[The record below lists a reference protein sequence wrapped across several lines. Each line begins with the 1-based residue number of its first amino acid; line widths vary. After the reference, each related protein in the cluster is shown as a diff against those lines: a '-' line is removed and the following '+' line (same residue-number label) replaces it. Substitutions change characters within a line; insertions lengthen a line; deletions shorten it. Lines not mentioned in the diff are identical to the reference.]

1 MPAKARWLTQIPEMI
16 EKLSCLDLP
25 VIDRAI
31 CERVFEVGRRQAIYL
46 LKIFGGYECGNS
58 FLIDRLNLIGQL
70 KCMAEGEEIDRELRR
85 KRKLADELRK
95 LERYRSAAAV
105 QIAVKPET
113 FSRKFPDMPEGVVLS
128 GGQLIVQ
135 YTAAEQLLER
145 LYGIAQAAAND
156 LESFRSTVDA
166 AVPTPPAA
174 ESNATLVP

>member
-1 MPAKARWLTQIPEMI
+1 MPAKARWLIQIPEII

-46 LKIFGGYECGNS
+46 
-58 FLIDRLNLIGQL
+58 IGQL
-70 KCMAEGEEIDRELRR
+70 KCMAEGEEIDRERRR

-135 YTAAEQLLER
+135 YTAAEQLLES

-166 AVPTPPAA
+166 AVPTAAA
-174 ESNATLVP
+174 ESSATSVR